1 MYLFAG
7 FPKVEVTGKRDEK
20 SETGN
25 IHDVQITPTDTLLAI
40 IVQLQLSYS
49 CNNRK
54 SGPDCVD
61 TRNNLLLIMANQL
74 FLRPVV
80 LTAIKVALVVGTVLA
95 LINHGPALLALEL
108 SRQQMLQIAL
118 TYLVPYGVSTYSS
131 VKMLKNQ
138 PVRPHNTQA

>member
-1 MYLFAG
+1 
-7 FPKVEVTGKRDEK
+7 
-20 SETGN
+20 
-25 IHDVQITPTDTLLAI
+25 
-40 IVQLQLSYS
+40 
-49 CNNRK
+49 
-54 SGPDCVD
+54 
-61 TRNNLLLIMANQL
+61 MANQL

-108 SRQQMLQIAL
+108 SRQQILQIAL

-138 PVRPHNTQA
+138 PIRPHNTQA

>member
-1 MYLFAG
+1 
-7 FPKVEVTGKRDEK
+7 
-20 SETGN
+20 
-25 IHDVQITPTDTLLAI
+25 
-40 IVQLQLSYS
+40 
-49 CNNRK
+49 
-54 SGPDCVD
+54 
-61 TRNNLLLIMANQL
+61 MANQL

-131 VKMLKNQ
+131 VKTLKNQ

>member
-1 MYLFAG
+1 
-7 FPKVEVTGKRDEK
+7 
-20 SETGN
+20 
-25 IHDVQITPTDTLLAI
+25 
-40 IVQLQLSYS
+40 
-49 CNNRK
+49 
-54 SGPDCVD
+54 
-61 TRNNLLLIMANQL
+61 MANQL

>member
-1 MYLFAG
+1 M
-7 FPKVEVTGKRDEK
+7 
-20 SETGN
+20 
-25 IHDVQITPTDTLLAI
+25 
-40 IVQLQLSYS
+40 
-49 CNNRK
+49 
-54 SGPDCVD
+54 
-61 TRNNLLLIMANQL
+61 MANQL

-108 SRQQMLQIAL
+108 SRQQILQIAL

-131 VKMLKNQ
+131 VKMLKNE

>member
-1 MYLFAG
+1 
-7 FPKVEVTGKRDEK
+7 
-20 SETGN
+20 
-25 IHDVQITPTDTLLAI
+25 
-40 IVQLQLSYS
+40 
-49 CNNRK
+49 
-54 SGPDCVD
+54 
-61 TRNNLLLIMANQL
+61 MANQL

-95 LINHGPALLALEL
+95 LINHGPALLTLEL

>member
-1 MYLFAG
+1 
-7 FPKVEVTGKRDEK
+7 
-20 SETGN
+20 
-25 IHDVQITPTDTLLAI
+25 
-40 IVQLQLSYS
+40 
-49 CNNRK
+49 
-54 SGPDCVD
+54 
-61 TRNNLLLIMANQL
+61 MANQL

-108 SRQQMLQIAL
+108 SRQQILQIAL

-138 PVRPHNTQA
+138 PVRTHNTQA

>member
-1 MYLFAG
+1 M
-7 FPKVEVTGKRDEK
+7 
-20 SETGN
+20 
-25 IHDVQITPTDTLLAI
+25 
-40 IVQLQLSYS
+40 
-49 CNNRK
+49 
-54 SGPDCVD
+54 
-61 TRNNLLLIMANQL
+61 MANQL

>member
-1 MYLFAG
+1 
-7 FPKVEVTGKRDEK
+7 
-20 SETGN
+20 
-25 IHDVQITPTDTLLAI
+25 
-40 IVQLQLSYS
+40 
-49 CNNRK
+49 
-54 SGPDCVD
+54 
-61 TRNNLLLIMANQL
+61 MANQL
-74 FLRPVV
+74 CLRPVV

>member
-1 MYLFAG
+1 
-7 FPKVEVTGKRDEK
+7 
-20 SETGN
+20 
-25 IHDVQITPTDTLLAI
+25 
-40 IVQLQLSYS
+40 
-49 CNNRK
+49 
-54 SGPDCVD
+54 
-61 TRNNLLLIMANQL
+61 MANQL

-108 SRQQMLQIAL
+108 SRQQILQIAL

>member
-1 MYLFAG
+1 
-7 FPKVEVTGKRDEK
+7 
-20 SETGN
+20 
-25 IHDVQITPTDTLLAI
+25 
-40 IVQLQLSYS
+40 
-49 CNNRK
+49 
-54 SGPDCVD
+54 
-61 TRNNLLLIMANQL
+61 MANQL

-108 SRQQMLQIAL
+108 SCQQMLQIAL